1 MQTSERKMEDNRA
14 EDETRNVWH
23 ESRDVLMRMCWPRD
37 QEAREN
43 AKFPSKPDSP
53 QGQTRDARR
62 GQ

>member
-1 MQTSERKMEDNRA
+1 MEDNRA